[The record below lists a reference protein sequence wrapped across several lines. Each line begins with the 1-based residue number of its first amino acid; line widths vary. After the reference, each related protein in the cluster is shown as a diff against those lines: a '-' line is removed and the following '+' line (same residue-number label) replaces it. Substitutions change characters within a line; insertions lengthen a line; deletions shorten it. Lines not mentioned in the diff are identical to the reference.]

1 MQTDNLKLTPEMIVW
16 KKLGIT
22 SCTMEF
28 SCGGDSMNDYTF
40 RFYTKNKS
48 KITSSSNNLPIP
60 FNENDRVDLSIENE
74 GFETENVDF
83 FKEFISFFS
92 NKINSFNYP
101 KLNKLLFKKTSLI
114 LVNHLPLFIQFQ
126 DFRI

>member
-1 MQTDNLKLTPEMIVW
+1 MKKSSLNRIFLLIGVFCIFFSATASFLTLDLNSFKSEN
-16 KKLGIT
+16 
-22 SCTMEF
+22 SYC
-28 SCGGDSMNDYTF
+28 
-40 RFYTKNKS
+40 KS

-60 FNENDRVDLSIENE
+60 INENDGVDLSVENE
-74 GFETENVDF
+74 EFETENEDF

-92 NKINSFNYP
+92 NKINSFNYV
-101 KLNKLLFKKTSLI
+101 KLNKLLFKKTSLL

>member
-1 MQTDNLKLTPEMIVW
+1 MKKSSPNRFFLLIGVFCVFFSATASFLTLDLNSFKPENN
-16 KKLGIT
+16 
-22 SCTMEF
+22 SC
-28 SCGGDSMNDYTF
+28 
-40 RFYTKNKS
+40 KS

-60 FNENDRVDLSIENE
+60 INENDGVDLSVENE
-74 GFETENVDF
+74 EFETENVDF

-92 NKINSFNYP
+92 NKINSFNYV

>member
-1 MQTDNLKLTPEMIVW
+1 VKKSSLNRIFLLTGVFCIFFSAISSFLTLDLNSFKSENN
-16 KKLGIT
+16 
-22 SCTMEF
+22 SC
-28 SCGGDSMNDYTF
+28 
-40 RFYTKNKS
+40 KS

-60 FNENDRVDLSIENE
+60 INENDGVDLSVENE
-74 GFETENVDF
+74 EFETENEDF
-83 FKEFISFFS
+83 FKEFICFFS

>member
-1 MQTDNLKLTPEMIVW
+1 MKKSSFNRIFLLIGVFCIFFSATASFLTLDLNSFKSEN
-16 KKLGIT
+16 
-22 SCTMEF
+22 SYC
-28 SCGGDSMNDYTF
+28 
-40 RFYTKNKS
+40 KS

-60 FNENDRVDLSIENE
+60 INENDGVDLSVENE
-74 GFETENVDF
+74 EFETENEDF

-92 NKINSFNYP
+92 NKINSFNYV
-101 KLNKLLFKKTSLI
+101 KLNKLLFKKTSLL

>member
-1 MQTDNLKLTPEMIVW
+1 MKKSSLNRIFLLIGVFCIFFSATASFLTLDLNSFKSEN
-16 KKLGIT
+16 
-22 SCTMEF
+22 SYC
-28 SCGGDSMNDYTF
+28 
-40 RFYTKNKS
+40 KS

-60 FNENDRVDLSIENE
+60 INENDGVDLSVENE
-74 GFETENVDF
+74 EFETENEDF
-83 FKEFISFFS
+83 FKEFICFFS

-101 KLNKLLFKKTSLI
+101 KLNKLLFKKTSLL

>member
-1 MQTDNLKLTPEMIVW
+1 MKKSSLNRFFLLIGVFCVFFSATASFLTIDLNSFKSEN
-16 KKLGIT
+16 
-22 SCTMEF
+22 SYC
-28 SCGGDSMNDYTF
+28 
-40 RFYTKNKS
+40 KS

-60 FNENDRVDLSIENE
+60 FNENDGVDLSVENE
-74 GFETENVDF
+74 EFETENEDF
-83 FKEFISFFS
+83 FKEFICFFS

-101 KLNKLLFKKTSLI
+101 KLNKLLFKKTSLL

>member
-1 MQTDNLKLTPEMIVW
+1 MKKSSFNRIFLLIGVFCIFFSATASFLTLDLNSFKSENN
-16 KKLGIT
+16 
-22 SCTMEF
+22 SC
-28 SCGGDSMNDYTF
+28 
-40 RFYTKNKS
+40 KS

-92 NKINSFNYP
+92 NKINSFNYV

>member
-1 MQTDNLKLTPEMIVW
+1 MRKSSLNKIFLLIGVFCIFFSAISSFLTLDLNSFKSENN
-16 KKLGIT
+16 
-22 SCTMEF
+22 SC
-28 SCGGDSMNDYTF
+28 
-40 RFYTKNKS
+40 KS

-60 FNENDRVDLSIENE
+60 FNENDGVDLSVENE
-74 GFETENVDF
+74 EFETENEDF
-83 FKEFISFFS
+83 FKEFICFFS

>member
-1 MQTDNLKLTPEMIVW
+1 M
-16 KKLGIT
+16 
-22 SCTMEF
+22 
-28 SCGGDSMNDYTF
+28 
-40 RFYTKNKS
+40 
-48 KITSSSNNLPIP
+48 PIP
-60 FNENDRVDLSIENE
+60 INENDGVDLSVENE
-74 GFETENVDF
+74 EFETENEDF

-101 KLNKLLFKKTSLI
+101 KLNKLLFKKTSLL

>member
-1 MQTDNLKLTPEMIVW
+1 MKRSSQNRIFLLIGVFCIFFSATASFLTLDLNSFKSEN
-16 KKLGIT
+16 
-22 SCTMEF
+22 SYC
-28 SCGGDSMNDYTF
+28 
-40 RFYTKNKS
+40 KS

-60 FNENDRVDLSIENE
+60 INENDGGDLSVENE
-74 GFETENVDF
+74 EFETENEDF

-92 NKINSFNYP
+92 YNIDFFNNFQ
-101 KLNKLLFKKTSLI
+101 LNKLLFKKTSLL

>member
-1 MQTDNLKLTPEMIVW
+1 MKKSSFNRIFLLIGVFCIFFSATASFLTLDLNSFKSENN
-16 KKLGIT
+16 
-22 SCTMEF
+22 SC
-28 SCGGDSMNDYTF
+28 
-40 RFYTKNKS
+40 KS

-83 FKEFISFFS
+83 FKEFTSFFS
-92 NKINSFNYP
+92 NKINSFNFV